1 MPESRLLKL
10 AMETQAATARAI
22 LPPML
27 RSSACRDSS
36 ANEKHL
42 RPGNMHALVED
53 HPSTRPPNAT
63 LGGRIARQAIEHE
76 AHDSSEDRGP
86 HGILHQT
93 VSSRCQ
99 WRFNMESGRAWTRIR
114 TYGNSNRAKGRIL
127 AASENAARA
136 FTSEATARAR
146 STPGSFVTGADSR
159 PSLRTLPPGR
169 CVSFARR
176 TRQQGHARN
185 HGRRTP

>member
-1 MPESRLLKL
+1 MPESRPLKL
-10 AMETQAATARAI
+10 AMETQAATACAFFP
-22 LPPML
+22 LML

-36 ANEKHL
+36 ANEEYL

-53 HPSTRPPNAT
+53 HPSTRHPNAT
-63 LGGRIARQAIEHE
+63 LREKSRNKQASARRMTP
-76 AHDSSEDRGP
+76 SEDRGP
-86 HGILHQT
+86 HGVLGQT
-93 VSSRCQ
+93 VSPQCQ
-99 WRFNMESGRAWTRIR
+99 RRFNIESGEAWARIR

-185 HGRRTP
+185 RGRRTP